1 MIRSYNPLKTDHLIC
16 EETIVP
22 RKIQK
27 VQSPGKIE
35 TRKSQKTQP
44 PTAPTDF
51 YYDSQKWRV
60 GFPRNFRQ
68 NRFYNYGHYFPRY
81 GFNAYEQMP
90 MRRRGYFGHHFEE
103 IEKNVKEYDRS
114 GNCSLDFVRN
124 HRILT
129 PFDRAK
135 RMKAICE
142 DCFKTDPAPGS
153 LRILLKINIELYFIL
168 FFSFFI
174 QILIFRVQTFYFSL

>member
-1 MIRSYNPLKTDHLIC
+1 M
-16 EETIVP
+16 
-22 RKIQK
+22 
-27 VQSPGKIE
+27 
-35 TRKSQKTQP
+35 
-44 PTAPTDF
+44 
-51 YYDSQKWRV
+51 RV

-68 NRFYNYGHYFPRY
+68 NLFHNYGHFFPRY

-103 IEKNVKEYDRS
+103 IEKKVKEYDRP

-135 RMKAICE
+135 RMKAVCK

-153 LRILLKINIELYFIL
+153 LRNLFKINISQMISFACKIL
-168 FFSFFI
+168 VKLLF
-174 QILIFRVQTFYFSL
+174 